1 MNNKQPQLTQNGK
14 LFPSW
19 ILHTFK
25 KYKLPIIDETAD
37 DICNQSRKDGNELR
51 EYQKFLWAFMN
62 YESQYN
68 SILLYHGVGS
78 GKSASSINIY
88 SQLYEFDPN
97 WNVIILLPASLRK
110 NWEGYKDLLTNK
122 YQVGEIDMW
131 IGENE
136 KENKKKNIHYISFNA
151 PNADKSFMDYVHSVD
166 TTKKNLYIID
176 EAQKFISNV
185 SSNISNVK
193 GQRAKKIY
201 DYIYKQKLNQPE
213 TRIILLSGTPII
225 NDPFE
230 LALIFNL
237 LRPMPKPL
245 FPFEPDEFKR
255 LFVDLNNNGKIK
267 KETLNTFQR
276 RILGLTS
283 YYTFD
288 PRQFAKEIVHYEN
301 VLMSDYQKHIY
312 EKFDSI
318 ENQINKN
325 GMKNSMYKSLT
336 RQSSNFVFP
345 SVYSI
350 DGLKRP
356 RPNDFKI
363 SEKEDEKIMR
373 GKDLT
378 KSSLGFSNRKD
389 EDNDDTNT
397 KKKAYKDQL
406 IKYISTTKKY
416 FIEQS
421 IKDKERNQSDY
432 IKFFKT
438 MSDLTESKTINDIF
452 NVFIVNNDKCPYLIK
467 SLYEC
472 SPKYLNLIV
481 NILKSKG
488 PTIVYTNYVKME
500 GVEMIKIFLE
510 LIGFIKYNKNLS
522 NNDHK
527 GFRYAEFHGDIDPKE
542 RYEAVNA
549 MNDKDNIYGD
559 IVKIIFIT
567 SAGAEGISL
576 KNIRQCHIM
585 EPHWNES
592 RIIQVIGRGNRLC
605 SHRMLPINERIL
617 DVYRYKSIHP
627 NKQSTDEYIE
637 KTAQYKEEI
646 NKSFLNA
653 IKEAAVDCELNY
665 NINKN
670 VDKDLK
676 CFKFSDSSFLSNPV
690 QAFNP
695 NIYQDIKMNSGLN
708 TLNSITKDIKVYKV
722 LCKKQLNK
730 EGTQYSK
737 PEYYWLNR
745 DNGYIYDLEF
755 NYLIG
760 QIKIENNHFVKD
772 KNVFIINMLVP
783 Y

>member
-1 MNNKQPQLTQNGK
+1 MNQQKQPLLTQNGK

-19 ILHTFK
+19 VLHTFK
-25 KYKLPIIDETAD
+25 KYKLPILDQTSE
-37 DICNQSRKDGNELR
+37 DICNQSKKDGNELR

-62 YESQYN
+62 FESHYN

-110 NWEGYKDLLTNK
+110 NWEGYKDLITNEYK
-122 YQVGEIDMW
+122 KGEVDMW

-136 KENKKKNIHYISFNA
+136 AENKKKNIKYISFNA
-151 PNADKSFMDYVHSVD
+151 SNSDKQFIDYVHSVD

-185 SSNISNVK
+185 SSNITTRK
-193 GQRAKKIY
+193 GQRARIIY

-230 LALIFNL
+230 LALIYNL
-237 LRPMPKPL
+237 LRPMVRPL

-255 LFVDLNNNGKIK
+255 LFIDTNNNGKIK

-288 PRQFAKEIVHYEN
+288 PRQFAKEIIHYEN
-301 VLMSDYQKHIY
+301 INMSEYQQIIY
-312 EKFDSI
+312 DHFNKI
-318 ENQINKN
+318 ENKVNNKGIRN
-325 GMKNSMYKSLT
+325 TMYKSLT

-345 SVYSI
+345 SAFGI

-356 RPNDFKI
+356 RPSEFNL

-373 GKDLT
+373 GKDDDD
-378 KSSLGFSNRKD
+378 KNNR
-389 EDNDDTNT
+389 
-397 KKKAYKDQL
+397 KKAYKDQL
-406 IKYISTTKKY
+406 EKYIMSTKRY
-416 FIEQS
+416 FLEGE
-421 IKDKERNQSDY
+421 KMDKEKGLSA
-432 IKFFKT
+432 IKQLETIKEL
-438 MSDLTESKTINDIF
+438 SNKKNINDIF
-452 NVFIVNNDKCPYLIK
+452 NELIVENDKCSTLL
-467 SLYEC
+467 SRLYEC
-472 SPKYLNLIV
+472 SPKYLNLII

-500 GVEMIKIFLE
+500 GVEMIKIYLDV
-510 LIGFIKYNKNLS
+510 LGFTKYNKNLS
-522 NNDHK
+522 KDEYK
-527 GFRYAEFHGDIDPKE
+527 GRRYAEFHGDIDQKE
-542 RYEAVNA
+542 RYMAINTINKEE
-549 MNDKDNIYGD
+549 NINGD
-559 IVKIIFIT
+559 IIKIIFIT

-576 KNIRQCHIM
+576 RNIRQCHIM

-592 RIIQVIGRGNRLC
+592 RILQVIGRGNRLC
-605 SHRMLPINERIL
+605 SHRMLPISERIL
-617 DVYRYKSIHP
+617 DVYRYKSLS
-627 NKQSTDEYIE
+627 NVGQSTDEYIE
-637 KTAQYKEEI
+637 KTAQAKEEI

-653 IKEAAVDCELNY
+653 IKEAAVDCELNF

-670 VDKDLK
+670 VDKNLK
-676 CFKFSDSSFLSNPV
+676 CFKFNDSSFLENPTH
-690 QAFNP
+690 AFNP
-695 NIYQDIKMNSGLN
+695 NIYQDIKTNNGLN
-708 TLNSITKDIKVYKV
+708 TPTSLTKNIKVYKIS
-722 LCKKQLNK
+722 CIKQLDK
-730 EGTQYSK
+730 EGNKYSK
-737 PEYYWLNR
+737 SEYYWLNR
-745 DNGYIYDLEF
+745 DNGYIYDF
-755 NYLIG
+755 NYKYLIG
-760 QIKIENNHFVKD
+760 QLKIENGHFVKLD
-772 KNVFIINMLVP
+772 NNFIIDKLVP

>member
-1 MNNKQPQLTQNGK
+1 MNTKQPQLTQNGK

-19 ILHTFK
+19 VLHTFK
-25 KYKLPIIDETAD
+25 KYKLPIIDQTSED
-37 DICNQSRKDGNELR
+37 MCNQNKKDGNELR

-62 YESQYN
+62 YESHYN
-68 SILLYHGVGS
+68 SMLLYHGVGS

-255 LFVDLNNNGKIK
+255 LFVDVNNDGKIK

-288 PRQFAKEIVHYEN
+288 PRQFAKEIIHYEDIR
-301 VLMSDYQKHIY
+301 MSEQQQIVYDFFNK
-312 EKFDSI
+312 I

-325 GMKNSMYKSLT
+325 GLRNTMYKSLT
-336 RQSSNFVFP
+336 RQASNFAFP
-345 SVYSI
+345 SVHGI

-356 RPNDFKI
+356 RPGDFKI
-363 SEKEDEKIMR
+363 SEKEDEKILR
-373 GKDLT
+373 GKD
-378 KSSLGFSNRKD
+378 KKD
-389 EDNDDTNT
+389 DEEKNN

-406 IKYISTTKKY
+406 NKFIFATKEY
-416 FIEQS
+416 FLEEIE
-421 IKDKERNQSDY
+421 KDKKKGFTDY
-432 IKFFKT
+432 IKILKEFSNLSEKN
-438 MSDLTESKTINDIF
+438 SISDIF
-452 NVFIVNNDKCPYLIK
+452 DKNIVDNEKCPKLI
-467 SLYEC
+467 SALYDC
-472 SPKYLNLIV
+472 SPKYLALVINL
-481 NILKSKG
+481 LKSKG
-488 PTIVYTNYVKME
+488 PAIVYTNYVKME
-500 GVEMIKIFLE
+500 GVEMIKTYLE
-510 LIGFIKYNKNLS
+510 LLGFIKYKKNLVNS
-522 NNDHK
+522 DHA

-549 MNDKDNIYGD
+549 MNDPENIHGD
-559 IVKIIFIT
+559 IVKVIFIT

-592 RIIQVIGRGNRLC
+592 RITQVIGRGNRLC
-605 SHRMLPINERIL
+605 SHRMLPLKERIL
-617 DVYRYKSIHP
+617 EVFRYKSISI
-627 NKQSTDEYIE
+627 NGESTDEYIE
-637 KTAQYKEEI
+637 RTAKYKEEI

-665 NINKN
+665 NINKH
-670 VDKDLK
+670 VDKNLK
-676 CFKFSDSSFLSNPV
+676 CFKFNDSSFLDNPV

-695 NIYQDIKMNSGLN
+695 NIYQDLKMNNGSN
-708 TLNSITKDIKVYKV
+708 TLNSLTKEIKVYKIKG
-722 LCKKQLNK
+722 KKQLDK
-730 EGTQYSK
+730 EGNKLSK
-737 PEYYWLNR
+737 SENYWLNR
-745 DNGYIYDLEF
+745 DNGYVYDYDF
-755 NYLIG
+755 KYLVG
-760 QIKIENNHFVKD
+760 QLKIEKNHFVKED
-772 KNVFIINMLVP
+772 GYFIIDKLVP

>member
-1 MNNKQPQLTQNGK
+1 MNQSKQPYLTQNGK

-19 ILHTFK
+19 VLHTFK
-25 KYKLPIIDETAD
+25 KYKLPVVDQIGEDV
-37 DICNQSRKDGNELR
+37 CNQSRKDGNELR

-62 YESQYN
+62 FESHYN
-68 SILLYHGVGS
+68 SMLLYHGVGS

-110 NWEGYKDLLTNK
+110 NWEGYKDLVTNEYK
-122 YQVGEIDMW
+122 KGEVDMW

-136 KENKKKNIHYISFNA
+136 KENKKKNIKYISFNA
-151 PNADKSFMDYVHSVD
+151 PNSDKQFIDYVHSVD

-185 SSNISNVK
+185 SSNITTQK
-193 GQRAKKIY
+193 GQRAKLIY
-201 DYIYKQKLNQPE
+201 DYMYKQKLNQPE

-230 LALIFNL
+230 LALMFNL

-255 LFVDLNNNGKIK
+255 LFIDTNNNGKIK

-288 PRQFAKEIVHYEN
+288 PRQFAKEIIHYEN
-301 VLMSDYQKHIY
+301 INMSEYQQVVYDYFNK
-312 EKFDSI
+312 I

-325 GMKNSMYKSLT
+325 GLRNTMYKSLT

-345 SVYSI
+345 SAFGI

-356 RPNDFKI
+356 RPSEFNI
-363 SEKEDEKIMR
+363 TEKEDEKIMR
-373 GKDLT
+373 AKEN
-378 KSSLGFSNRKD
+378 S
-389 EDNDDTNT
+389 DNNQ
-397 KKKAYKDQL
+397 KKQAYKLQL
-406 IKYISTTKKY
+406 EKYINSTKRY
-416 FIEQS
+416 FLEAIE
-421 IKDKERNQSDY
+421 KDKNKGID
-432 IKFFKT
+432 FKKQLNE
-438 MSDLTESKTINDIF
+438 MVELSKTKNLN
-452 NVFIVNNDKCPYLIK
+452 NVFNSKIVNNENCSILINR
-467 SLYEC
+467 LYEC
-472 SPKYLNLIV
+472 SPKYLNLII

-488 PTIVYTNYVKME
+488 PTIIYTNYVKME
-500 GVEMIKIFLE
+500 GVEMIKIYLE
-510 LIGFIKYNKNLS
+510 LLGFTKYNKNLS
-522 NNDHK
+522 DTDHK
-527 GFRYAEFHGDIDPKE
+527 GLRYAEFHGDINPKE
-542 RYEAVNA
+542 RYDSVNTI
-549 MNDKDNIYGD
+549 NKKENIYGD
-559 IVKIIFIT
+559 IIKIIFIT

-576 KNIRQCHIM
+576 RNIRQCHIM

-592 RIIQVIGRGNRLC
+592 RILQVIGRGNRLC
-605 SHRMLPINERIL
+605 SHRMLPMNERIL
-617 DVYRYKSIHP
+617 DVYRYKSISI
-627 NKQSTDEYIE
+627 NGESTDMYIE

-670 VDKDLK
+670 VDKNLK
-676 CFKFSDSSFLSNPV
+676 CFKFNDTSFLDNPT

-695 NIYQDIKMNSGLN
+695 NIYQDIKLNNGSN
-708 TLNSITKDIKVYKV
+708 TLTSITKNIKVYKISCV
-722 LCKKQLNK
+722 KQLDKNG
-730 EGTQYSK
+730 ERYSK
-737 PEYYWLNR
+737 PDNYWLNR
-745 DNGYIYDLEF
+745 DNGYVYDFEF
-755 NYLIG
+755 KYLVG
-760 QIKIENNHFVKD
+760 QLKIENERFIRHKEN
-772 KNVFIINMLVP
+772 FIIDKLVP